1 MGESLPAVDLGIG
14 RSAVAVSA
22 GFYHTCVVL
31 VTGRGEGSGR
41 MIVRRKGRLGLN
53 TIPHIYH
60 CGTSTKRDT
69 SPAPGVPGSVDRP
82 AVFDARE
89 PVVLPHA

>member
-1 MGESLPAVDLGIG
+1 M
-14 RSAVAVSA
+14 
-22 GFYHTCVVL
+22 
-31 VTGRGEGSGR
+31 
-41 MIVRRKGRLGLN
+41 MVRRKGRLGLN